1 VSFGKA
7 VRKLFFVGGWA
18 PLAVLLAHVLM
29 SSVFHAYRYW
39 PKADV
44 EMHFMGGM
52 AMAYFFSGAFQALPR
67 DAVRSS
73 RIVLLELI
81 LVGALTTT
89 VAVLW
94 EFGEFILDRIFGTNV
109 QISLANTMQ
118 DLAMGMAG
126 ALVILAVRAHQL
138 RAGRAEL
145 REVAGDW
152 VAGTAS
158 ARLIR

>member
-1 VSFGKA
+1 MLTTIKTV
-7 VRKLFFVGGWA
+7 VRKVLYAGGWA
-18 PLAVLLAHVLM
+18 PLTVLLIHWFMASVL
-29 SSVFHAYRYW
+29 HAYRYW
-39 PKADV
+39 PTADIQ
-44 EMHFMGGM
+44 MHFMGGM
-52 AMAYFFSGAFQALPR
+52 AMAYFFSGAYRALPR

-118 DLAMGMAG
+118 DLAMGMLG
-126 ALVILAVRAHQL
+126 ATVILALRAYQL
-138 RAGRAEL
+138 RAGHAEL
-145 REVAGDW
+145 REVVADW
-152 VAGTAS
+152 VAGS
-158 ARLIR
+158 A